1 MPSIEYSGLKVSG
14 GKVFAIF
21 TLLGA
26 LGGAAWTGFTF
37 YQDYLDMKEKI
48 TLYTEPDLS
57 QYDEGMAV
65 LKSEID
71 MILQEITII
80 SDVARDMRSDM
91 KADLRQMNGDIRHIT
106 EIVNDVEDRQKEDNR
121 QLLDEIKLLEES
133 LDLKI
138 NKALNNPL
146 NSMSAKS
153 KQEVI
158 MCDCKTDEDCVC
170 RLRQR

>member
-1 MPSIEYSGLKVSG
+1 
-14 GKVFAIF
+14 
-21 TLLGA
+21 
-26 LGGAAWTGFTF
+26 
-37 YQDYLDMKEKI
+37 
-48 TLYTEPDLS
+48 
-57 QYDEGMAV
+57 MAV

-106 EIVNDVEDRQKEDNR
+106 EIVNDVEDRQKEDAR
-121 QLLDEIKLLEES
+121 ELLDEMKLLEES

-138 NKALNNPL
+138 DKALNNPL

-153 KQEVI
+153 K
-158 MCDCKTDEDCVC
+158 
-170 RLRQR
+170 

>member
-1 MPSIEYSGLKVSG
+1 MPSIEYSGMKITG
-14 GKVFAIF
+14 GKMFAIF

-37 YQDYLDMKEKI
+37 YQDYLMMKEKI

-91 KADLRQMNGDIRHIT
+91 KADLRQQAGDIRHIT

-121 QLLDEIKLLEES
+121 ELLNEMKLLEES

-146 NSMSAKS
+146 SGMSAKT
-153 KQEVI
+153 K
-158 MCDCKTDEDCVC
+158 
-170 RLRQR
+170 

>member
-1 MPSIEYSGLKVSG
+1 MPSIEYSGMKITG

-48 TLYTEPDLS
+48 LTYTEPDLS
-57 QYDEGMAV
+57 GFDKKISLVESQTNSQMEIVIQKVEG
-65 LKSEID
+65 LKSELDIVLEEVNL
-71 MILQEITII
+71 IATT
-80 SDVARDMRSDM
+80 ARELKDDL
-91 KADLRQMNGDIRHIT
+91 KTDLRQMEGDVRHIT
-106 EIVNDVEDRQKEDNR
+106 EIVNDIEDRQKEDARELVN
-121 QLLDEIKLLEES
+121 EMKLLEDS

-146 NSMSAKS
+146 SGMSAKN
-153 KQEVI
+153 
-158 MCDCKTDEDCVC
+158 
-170 RLRQR
+170 

>member
-1 MPSIEYSGLKVSG
+1 MPSIEYSGLKITG

-57 QYDEGMAV
+57 HYDEQIAV
-65 LKSEID
+65 IKSELG
-71 MILQEITII
+71 MILEEVGLISEIT
-80 SDVARDMRSDM
+80 RDM
-91 KADLRQMNGDIRHIT
+91 KNEIKVQIREIEQDVRHVT
-106 EIVNDVEDRQKEDNR
+106 TIVNDTEDRQKEDAR
-121 QLLDEIKLLEES
+121 ELLDEMKLLEEN

-138 NKALNNPL
+138 DKALNNPL
-146 NSMSAKS
+146 NSMSAKT
-153 KQEVI
+153 K
-158 MCDCKTDEDCVC
+158 
-170 RLRQR
+170 

>member
-1 MPSIEYSGLKVSG
+1 MDWFYFLSGLS
-14 GKVFAIF
+14 
-21 TLLGA
+21 
-26 LGGAAWTGFTF
+26 W
-37 YQDYLDMKEKI
+37 Y
-48 TLYTEPDLS
+48 
-57 QYDEGMAV
+57 EGMAV

-106 EIVNDVEDRQKEDNR
+106 EIVNDVEDRQKEDAR
-121 QLLDEIKLLEES
+121 ELLDEMKLLEDN

-146 NSMSAKS
+146 SGLTS
-153 KQEVI
+153 KN
-158 MCDCKTDEDCVC
+158 
-170 RLRQR
+170 

>member
-1 MPSIEYSGLKVSG
+1 MPSIEYSGMKITG

-26 LGGAAWTGFTF
+26 LGGAAWTGLTF

-91 KADLRQMNGDIRHIT
+91 KADLRQQAGDIRHIT

-121 QLLDEIKLLEES
+121 ELLNEMKLLEES

-146 NSMSAKS
+146 SGMSAKT
-153 KQEVI
+153 K
-158 MCDCKTDEDCVC
+158 
-170 RLRQR
+170 

>member
-1 MPSIEYSGLKVSG
+1 MPSIEYSGMKVTG

-57 QYDEGMAV
+57 KYDEGMAV

-71 MILQEITII
+71 MILEEITLVA
-80 SDVARDMRSDM
+80 DVAKDLKNDM

-121 QLLDEIKLLEES
+121 ELLDELKIMEQN

-146 NSMSAKS
+146 SGMSAKG
-153 KQEVI
+153 Q
-158 MCDCKTDEDCVC
+158 
-170 RLRQR
+170 

>member
-1 MPSIEYSGLKVSG
+1 MPSIEYSGMKITG

-37 YQDYLDMKEKI
+37 YQDYLDMREKI

-91 KADLRQMNGDIRHIT
+91 KADLRQQAEDIRHIT
-106 EIVNDVEDRQKEDNR
+106 EVVNDVEDRQKEDNR
-121 QLLDEIKLLEES
+121 ELINEMKLLEES

-138 NKALNNPL
+138 DKALNNPL
-146 NSMSAKS
+146 SGMSAKT
-153 KQEVI
+153 K
-158 MCDCKTDEDCVC
+158 
-170 RLRQR
+170 

>member
-1 MPSIEYSGLKVSG
+1 MKVTG

-71 MILQEITII
+71 MILEEITLVA
-80 SDVARDMRSDM
+80 DVAKDLKNDM

-121 QLLDEIKLLEES
+121 ELLDELKIMEQN

-146 NSMSAKS
+146 SGMSAKG
-153 KQEVI
+153 Q
-158 MCDCKTDEDCVC
+158 
-170 RLRQR
+170 